1 VAWPWLTIRHVK
13 VAASAA
19 KQFGKKKND
28 NETSAVFRSAFLVG
42 ILADVFWLA
51 ILSAFL
57 VSILLVKNSLIIFYS
72 DQKVKRLQNKQ
83 IKENSSRI

>member
-1 VAWPWLTIRHVK
+1 MTIRHVK

-42 ILADVFWLA
+42 ILADSA
-51 ILSAFL
+51 SLSAFL
-57 VSILLVKNSLIIFYS
+57 VSILLVKS
-72 DQKVKRLQNKQ
+72 QKANALHFSFSTK
-83 IKENSSRI
+83 